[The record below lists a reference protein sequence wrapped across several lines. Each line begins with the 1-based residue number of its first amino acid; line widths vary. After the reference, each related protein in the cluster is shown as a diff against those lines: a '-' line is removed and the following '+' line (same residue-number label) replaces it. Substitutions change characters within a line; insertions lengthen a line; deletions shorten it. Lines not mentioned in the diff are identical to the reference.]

1 MSSHGYGPTH
11 SQWRGPHQPRP
22 TSNAQGSRDMGR
34 PISFPDLQS
43 NYTEG
48 NGFGPHSI
56 EPNVAQS
63 PRIKYNQQTG
73 RTPSR
78 SIGASSNPYPLNS
91 ATNAPN
97 AKPSSKTSTINSA
110 LEAGGE
116 IAANAL
122 IDSVF
127 DKYASPSHG
136 QAFNSTLKYALIN
149 GLKPF
154 LRFDTKSA
162 SNSGS
167 NRTTDNSK

>member
-1 MSSHGYGPTH
+1 MSSHGYGPTR
-11 SQWRGPHQPRP
+11 SQQPPYQPRQ
-22 TSNAQGSRDMGR
+22 TSNAQGSRDIGR
-34 PISFPDLQS
+34 PTSFPDLQS

-56 EPNVAQS
+56 QPNVTQS
-63 PRIKYNQQTG
+63 PRTNYNQQTD

-78 SIGASSNPYPLNS
+78 SIEGSSNPYPLNS
-91 ATNAPN
+91 ATKAPN
-97 AKPSSKTSTINSA
+97 AKPSSKTSIINSA

-116 IAANAL
+116 TAANLL

-127 DKYASPSHG
+127 NKYAGPSHD
-136 QAFNSTLKYALIN
+136 QAFNSTLKDALKN
-149 GLKPF
+149 GLKPL